1 MSSHPHA
8 EPAGSGLLYSLDTD
22 VIARTDRRSVT
33 AASERSAAVSDD
45 ALLLTGATGFVG
57 MAVLARILERTDRRV
72 VVLVRAAS
80 QSEADARLDAL
91 MSSVVDRPHRYSGRV
106 TAVCGDLTVPG
117 LGLGLSEEREWIAEQ
132 VGEIIHGA
140 ASVSF
145 NLSLSKS
152 RSINVEGTRRVL
164 ELAHECAASGSGLR
178 RMTYV
183 STAYVAGER
192 KGYAQESDLDFGQSF
207 RNAYEQ
213 SKQEAERMVC
223 GERERLPV
231 TIVRPSIVVGE
242 RETGW
247 TSSFN
252 VMYAPMQAVA
262 AGALSVVPGR
272 RGGVLDI
279 VTVDYVADAILA
291 LAASPAAEGGTFQI
305 VAGDQATTL
314 GELSRLAA
322 RRFNR
327 RRPRLIPRRVYG
339 SVVHPLVLRRA
350 DPARRRRLQASEAY
364 FPYLSLDLRFDD
376 RRARELLDP
385 LGIRATSIR
394 DCFDTLMDFAEAAN
408 WGRAPISR
416 AQTLR
421 PTHPVARTVRAAQAV
436 G

>member
-1 MSSHPHA
+1 MSPHPLA
-8 EPAGSGLLYSLDTD
+8 EPVGCRLAFSLDTD
-22 VIARTDRRSVT
+22 VTARMNRPQ
-33 AASERSAAVSDD
+33 D

-57 MAVLARILERTDRRV
+57 MAVLARIFERSDRRV

-80 QSEADARLDAL
+80 QSEADDRLDAL
-91 MSSVVDRPHRYSGRV
+91 ISSVVDSPDRYSGRV

-117 LGLGLSEEREWIAEQ
+117 LGLGEEREWIAEQ

-145 NLSLSKS
+145 NMSLPES

-164 ELAHECAASGSGLR
+164 ELAHECAASGNGLR

-183 STAYVAGER
+183 STAYVAGDR
-192 KGYAQESDLDFGQSF
+192 HGYSQESELEVGQGF

-213 SKQEAERMVC
+213 SKQEAERLVC
-223 GERERLPV
+223 GEREQLPL

-242 RETGW
+242 QETGW

-252 VMYAPMQAVA
+252 VMYGPMRAVA
-262 AGALSVVPGR
+262 AGALPVMPGR
-272 RGGVLDI
+272 RDGVLDI

-291 LAASPAAEGGTFQI
+291 LAASPAAEGETFQI
-305 VAGDQATTL
+305 VAGDQAMTL
-314 GELSRLAA
+314 GELSRLGA

-327 RRPRLIPRRVYG
+327 RRPRLIPHRVYR
-339 SVVHPLVLRRA
+339 SVLHPWMLRRA
-350 DPARRRRLQASEAY
+350 DPARRRRLKATEAY

-376 RRARELLDP
+376 RRARELLEP
-385 LGIRATSIR
+385 LGIRATPIR
-394 DCFDTLMDFAEAAN
+394 DCFDTLMDFAEAAE

-416 AQTLR
+416 SQITGTAARTLR
-421 PTHPVARTVRAAQAV
+421 TAGAVA
-436 G
+436 

>member
-1 MSSHPHA
+1 MSTHP
-8 EPAGSGLLYSLDTD
+8 
-22 VIARTDRRSVT
+22 RTPNLNPDPT
-33 AASERSAAVSDD
+33 APRD

-57 MAVLARILERTDRRV
+57 TALPARILERTDRHV

-80 QSEADARLDAL
+80 QSEANTRLEAL
-91 MSSVVDRPHRYSGRV
+91 MASVAESPDRYTDRV

-117 LGLGLSEEREWIAEQ
+117 LGLGVEEREWVAEA
-132 VGEIIHGA
+132 VDEIIHGA

-145 NLSLSKS
+145 NLPLPQS
-152 RSINVEGTRRVL
+152 RAINVEGTRRVL
-164 ELAHECAASGSGLR
+164 ELAHDCAASGDGLR

-192 KGYAQESDLDFGQSF
+192 DGYAQESELDVGQGF

-213 SKQEAERMVC
+213 SKQEAERLVG
-223 GERERLPV
+223 GERERLPL

-252 VMYAPMQAVA
+252 VMYGPMRAAA
-262 AGALSVVPGR
+262 AGALQLMPGR
-272 RGGVLDI
+272 RDGVLDI

-291 LAASPAAEGGTFQI
+291 LAESPTAEGGTFQI

-322 RRFNR
+322 RRFNQ
-327 RRPRLIPRRVYG
+327 RRPRLIPPRVYR
-339 SVVHPLVLRRA
+339 SLLHPLMLCRA
-350 DPARRRRLQASEAY
+350 DQARRRRLRAGEVY
-364 FPYLSLDLRFDD
+364 FPYMSLGLRFDD

-385 LGIRATSIR
+385 LGIRATPIK
-394 DCFDTLMDFAEAAN
+394 DCFDTLMDFAEAAR

-416 AQTLR
+416 TQ
-421 PTHPVARTVRAAQAV
+421 RTAGQGAGRLA
-436 G
+436 

>member
-1 MSSHPHA
+1 MSSHLHP
-8 EPAGSGLLYSLDTD
+8 EPVGSSLPLNLDTD
-22 VIARTDRRSVT
+22 VIARTNGRSAT
-33 AASERSAAVSDD
+33 AATADAVAASND

-72 VVLVRAAS
+72 VVLMRAAS
-80 QSEADARLDAL
+80 QSEADDRLDAL
-91 MSSVVDRPHRYSGRV
+91 MSSVVDSPSRYSDRV

-117 LGLGLSEEREWIAEQ
+117 LGLGEERAGIAEQ
-132 VGEIIHGA
+132 VSEIIHGA

-145 NLSLSKS
+145 NLSLPES

-164 ELAHECAASGSGLR
+164 ELAHACAGSGNGLR

-183 STAYVAGER
+183 STAYVAGDR
-192 KGYAQESDLDFGQSF
+192 HGYAHEGDLDVGQGF

-213 SKQEAERMVC
+213 SKLEAERLVC
-223 GERERLPV
+223 AERERLPLTV
-231 TIVRPSIVVGE
+231 VRPSIIVGE
-242 RETGW
+242 PETGW

-252 VMYAPMQAVA
+252 VMYGPMRAVA
-262 AGALSVVPGR
+262 AGAFSVMPGR
-272 RGGVLDI
+272 HDGVLDI

-291 LAASPAAEGGTFQI
+291 LSALPAAEGEAFQI
-305 VAGDQATTL
+305 VAGNQATTL

-327 RRPRLIPRRVYG
+327 RRPRLIPPRVYRYLL
-339 SVVHPLVLRRA
+339 HPLMLRRA

-364 FPYLSLDLRFDD
+364 FPYLALDLRFDD

-385 LGIRATSIR
+385 LGIHATPITE
-394 DCFDTLMDFAEAAN
+394 CFDTLMDFAEAAN

-416 AQTLR
+416 VQTLR
-421 PTHPVARTVRAAQAV
+421 STRPGVRTLGGAAVA
-436 G
+436 